1 MARDDHLP
9 DADEAPEAVDAD
21 AATSTILDP
30 DRVIRVRTVFALVTL
45 LIGALFILFAS
56 TVLSLAFSGRT
67 SFLFALASSLLA
79 LGVLS
84 LLVRAPLR
92 AFSALRLSSD
102 ELRAAAGF
110 SSLASGLLLLAA
122 SAMFLVF
129 TFTVLLVAGGPTIVF
144 ILPLAALTY
153 LTYGFVRE
161 ATSDFTKKTSL
172 RRETVLF
179 LTSLGHF
186 LFLFFVFIILAAA
199 SAASPV
205 SLSSPPP
212 GSPICPGTPLNF
224 TVIPSGIASITADNG
239 SGPHPFFP
247 PYSLPTNGWPTGPTT
262 VTLNITDND
271 GLLHSYN
278 FPLNLSSAS
287 PPCT

>member
-1 MARDDHLP
+1 VARDQHLP
-9 DADEAPEAVDAD
+9 DADAAPEIEDAE
-21 AATSTILDP
+21 TPTTILDP
-30 DRVIRVRTVFALVTL
+30 DRVVRVRTVFALVTL

-56 TVLSLAFSGRT
+56 TVLALAFSGRT
-67 SFLFALASSLLA
+67 SFLFALAASLLA

-92 AFSALRLSSD
+92 ALSALRHSSD
-102 ELRAAAGF
+102 EIRAAAGF
-110 SSLASGLLLLAA
+110 SSLASGILLFAA

-129 TFTVLLVAGGPTIVF
+129 TFSVLLVEGGPTIVF

-153 LTYGFVRE
+153 LTYGYVRE
-161 ATSDFTKKTSL
+161 ATSDFTKKISL
-172 RRETVLF
+172 RRETILF

-205 SLSSPPP
+205 TLASPPP
-212 GSPICPGTPLNF
+212 GSTICPGTPLNF
-224 TVIPSGIASITADNG
+224 SVNPAGIATITADNG
-239 SGPHPFFP
+239 TGPHPFTP
-247 PYSLPTNGWPTGPTT
+247 PYQLPTTGFPNGPATITI
-262 VTLNITDND
+262 NITDND
-271 GLLHSYN
+271 GLHHSYP
-278 FPLNLSSAS
+278 FPLNVSSTT